1 MRIRTPLLVISII
14 MVAAATASAQG
25 AIQSAYTD
33 LNKNCKT
40 LERNDQEAG
49 YLLERCAGVAGYK
62 ILIESGDDR
71 SNIQVVRP
79 NGSKHDLNFGQIGG
93 GGFSSVGPRAE
104 WRLKQEGGKLIPI
117 ALIVRFDVVT
127 DPSNPAKTTSYLVVS
142 KITPREVC
150 RIGEVDPGPN
160 ANEAAR
166 RMADSS
172 ANTPCVKPL

>member
-1 MRIRTPLLVISII
+1 MRIRNLSLAISLILA
-14 MVAAATASAQG
+14 AAATASAQ

-40 LERNDQEAG
+40 LERNDKEAG
-49 YLLERCAGVAGYK
+49 YLLERCMGVAGYK

-79 NGSKHDLNFGQIGG
+79 DGSKHDLNFGQIGG
-93 GGFSSVGPRAE
+93 GGFSSVGAKAE
-104 WRLKQEGGKLIPI
+104 WRVKKENGKLIPI
-117 ALIVRFDVVT
+117 ALIIRFDVVT
-127 DPSNPAKTTSYLVVS
+127 DSSNSEKTTSYLVVS
-142 KITPREVC
+142 KITPRQVC

-160 ANEAAR
+160 ANEEAR

-172 ANTPCVKPL
+172 ADKPCVKPL